1 MTSRS
6 LIISPLVDGPETKVS
21 GHGELAGVLMNLV
34 GVIAKQVLMGLE
46 YLHDECGLVHT
57 DIRPENICTHPE
69 YPLNH
74 PIMNRT
80 ILILVVVYQIH
91 RSIYVPSSRHPQLFL
106 VSVSRSP
113 VIVQNVGIS
122 YHEH

>member
-1 MTSRS
+1 MTSRF

-21 GHGELAGVLMNLV
+21 EHGELAGVPMNLV

-57 DIRPENICTHPE
+57 DIRPENIF
-69 YPLNH
+69 
-74 PIMNRT
+74 
-80 ILILVVVYQIH
+80 VVYQIH
-91 RSIYVPSSRHPQLFL
+91 RSIYVPSSYHPQLFL

-122 YHEH
+122 YHE